1 MIRITLKYIAVILI
15 IGFFSACNKD
25 KGPYSIA
32 QEIDVSV
39 IDSISYIV
47 HVQPIFDANCINCHN
62 ASHSKL
68 DLQSAVSYNQLLY
81 TGFSASY
88 VNVSNP
94 PQSKLYLHLT
104 GALAIMPPSGA
115 IQQSEQDLVLKW
127 IEQGALDN

>member
-1 MIRITLKYIAVILI
+1 MIRTTLKYIAVILS

-32 QEIDVSV
+32 QELDVNA
-39 IDSISYIV
+39 IDSISYVV
-47 HVQPIFDANCINCHN
+47 HVQPIFDVSCTNCHN

-81 TGFSASY
+81 TGFSAPY
-88 VNVSNP
+88 VDTSNA
-94 PQSKLYLHLT
+94 PQSKLYKHLT
-104 GALAIMPPSGA
+104 GVLSIMPPQGA
-115 IQQSEQDLVLKW
+115 IATSQQELILKW

>member
-1 MIRITLKYIAVILI
+1 MKKIPLKHLTFFLAVALML
-15 IGFFSACNKD
+15 ACTKD
-25 KGPYSIA
+25 KGPFNTAEEVLLSP
-32 QEIDVSV
+32 EDTVS
-39 IDSISYIV
+39 YAV
-47 HVQPIFDANCINCHN
+47 HVQPIFDVSCTNCHN
-62 ASHSKL
+62 ATHAKL
-68 DLQSAVSYNQLLY
+68 DLLPAVSYNQLLY

-127 IEQGALDN
+127 IAQGALDN

>member
-1 MIRITLKYIAVILI
+1 MKLSFLKHITLVILV
-15 IGFFSACNKD
+15 GFLAACTKE
-25 KGPYSIA
+25 KGPFLTADETDISSI
-32 QEIDVSV
+32 DT
-39 IDSISYIV
+39 ISYLV
-47 HVQPIFDANCINCHN
+47 HIQPIFNTSCTNCHN

-68 DLQSAVSYNQLLY
+68 DLQAAVSYNQLLY

-88 VNVSNP
+88 VNINNP

-115 IQQSEQDLVLKW
+115 IQQSNQDLVLKW

>member
-1 MIRITLKYIAVILI
+1 MIRITLRYIAVILL

-25 KGPYSIA
+25 KGPYSIT
-32 QEIDVSV
+32 QELDVNV
-39 IDSISYIV
+39 IDSISYVV
-47 HVQPIFDANCINCHN
+47 HVQPIFDANCTNCHN

-104 GALAIMPPSGA
+104 GVLAIMPPSGA
-115 IQQSEQDLVLKW
+115 IQQSEQDLILKW